1 MIYVVEF
8 DRNSSRICCR
18 RNLSWFNSTKGS
30 QIFATFIPNSHT
42 ASISS
47 CWQNCSN
54 SLNLGLK
61 KHCNALVA
69 FQSSGWNTE
78 IEKLVKSW
86 LNYIAEWK
94 VGWEKKL
101 RRKQTAGCL
110 FFHHSCSEKRD
121 IYSQQRRRVWPISQ
135 FIWFVL
141 FHGLTARPEGPS
153 QKFPHK
159 ESNCKGYFIRLLK
172 AERLS
177 KGLVLWYVPRNRQFI
192 QLNVGNLGCI
202 EFHTLCT

>member
-1 MIYVVEF
+1 MQRSWSCTTWIFMISVVEF
-8 DRNSSRICCR
+8 DRNSSGICCR

-86 LNYIAEWK
+86 LNYIAERK

-110 FFHHSCSEKRD
+110 FFHHSCSEKKRH
-121 IYSQQRRRVWPISQ
+121 
-135 FIWFVL
+135 L
-141 FHGLTARPEGPS
+141 FSTTKEGLTN
-153 QKFPHK
+153 FPVHM
-159 ESNCKGYFIRLLK
+159 IRF
-172 AERLS
+172 
-177 KGLVLWYVPRNRQFI
+177 VPWFDGSPRGSFTEVPAQRI
-192 QLNVGNLGCI
+192 QL
-202 EFHTLCT
+202 